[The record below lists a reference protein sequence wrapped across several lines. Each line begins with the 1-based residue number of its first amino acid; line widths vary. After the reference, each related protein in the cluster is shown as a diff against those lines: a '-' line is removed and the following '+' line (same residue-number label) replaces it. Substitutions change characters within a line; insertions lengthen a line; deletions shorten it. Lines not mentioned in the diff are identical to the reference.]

1 MTQDILPP
9 DQAIPVSGSRHSS
22 SSSAG
27 ETTRRFR
34 LSVGAAIGLVFSLV
48 LVVICGAIITY
59 VSSANRNVAGKLLI
73 QQANANLSRYE
84 TILSGFF
91 QEQTGLLQS
100 IGLALSE
107 QEPTARQATARA
119 YSALL
124 PVGNILS
131 FSKETSAG
139 REGTVEWGQ
148 FRPVVELGGTGLVA
162 KVSLSDGQS
171 LVAAYPL
178 SVFTGLTDR
187 MAEGQEIGAFLLA
200 RRDQVISFADVKA
213 NGFQPSIDQPLPGL
227 GDFPQ
232 SPLSAIWT
240 KAGGAHEMRAEI
252 KGQVF
257 PFGERM
263 YATVYDEV
271 KDGPAAGWIYG
282 AIYQAHVFGSTLDQS
297 RIIIIVAV
305 IALAIGALLSFLLG
319 RVIGRPLDRLAD
331 AAAHMKNL
339 EFDKVT
345 PLGRSRLAE
354 LDEVN
359 SAFNS
364 AAGALNAFS
373 RYVPRQL
380 VQNLVAEGMTG
391 TRAIETRDMT
401 IVFTDLAGFTGRAA
415 NLSAEET
422 ASFLADYF
430 ETVSRQVVAQKG
442 TIDKFL
448 GDGVMAFWGAPTHQ
462 PDHAAQAIASVRAL
476 AKAIEDHPDGEMR
489 VRIGVHSG
497 KVVVGNIGSSDRVNY
512 TVIGDAVNVA
522 ARLQEYGKSVDPTA
536 KTIILA
542 SADTISQLPD
552 GEECLHIG
560 STELRGRQAPVD
572 IFRVN

>member
-1 MTQDILPP
+1 M
-9 DQAIPVSGSRHSS
+9 
-22 SSSAG
+22 
-27 ETTRRFR
+27 
-34 LSVGAAIGLVFSLV
+34 FSLV

-100 IGLALSE
+100 IGVALSE
-107 QEPTARQATARA
+107 QASAARQATTRS
-119 YSALL
+119 YSSLL
-124 PVGNILS
+124 PKGTILS
-131 FSKETSAG
+131 ISDETSAG

-148 FRPVVELGGTGLVA
+148 FRPVKDLAGTGLVA
-162 KVSLSDGQS
+162 RVPLSDGQT

-178 SVFTGLTDR
+178 SVFTWLTDR
-187 MAEGQEIGAFLLA
+187 MAEGEEIGAFLLA
-200 RRDQVISFADVKA
+200 GRDQVISFADVKA

-227 GDFPQ
+227 GDFPE

-240 KAGGAHEMRAEI
+240 KADGAHEMRAEI

-263 YATVYDEV
+263 FATVYDEV
-271 KDGPAAGWIYG
+271 KDGPAKGWIYG

-297 RIIIIVAV
+297 RIVILVAA

-319 RVIGRPLDRLAD
+319 RVIGRPLDRLAE

-339 EFDKVT
+339 DFDKVT
-345 PLGRSRLAE
+345 PLGHSRLAE

-373 RYVPRQL
+373 RYVPKQL

-422 ASFLADYF
+422 ASFLAKYF
-430 ETVSRQVVAQKG
+430 ETVSRQVVACNG

-476 AKAIEDHPDGEMR
+476 AKAIEDHPDGDMR

-522 ARLQEYGKSVDPTA
+522 ARLQEYGKSVDPKA

-552 GEECLHIG
+552 GEEFRHIG

-572 IFRVN
+572 IFRVT